1 MTARFGAASDRAGAV
16 VIGGDY
22 QGLAIARSLGRRGVP
37 VCVID
42 DEHSISRW
50 SRYVSMHERVPDLR
64 DEEATVAAL
73 TSLAGRRDVRGWVLF
88 PTRDE
93 TVAAIAEHR
102 DELEPLYRVPT
113 PAWDVVRW
121 AWDKRNTYALATSLD
136 IPTPRTWCP
145 ADAAAL
151 EHVDVDPPY
160 VLKPAVKPRFLE
172 VTKAKAWRADTRD
185 QLRDLWTRGVE
196 IAGPGGML
204 VQELVPGDGC
214 RQFGYCSF
222 FKDGRSEG
230 TMVVRRRRQHP
241 PEFGRSSTYVQTI
254 DLPEIEAMSTR
265 LLQEIDYYG
274 LVEVEYKSDPDTEE
288 LKLLDLNARTWGYH
302 SLGGRAGVD
311 FPWLLYADQTG
322 LPTAACHTAAGLSWM
337 RLVTDL
343 PTAVLELRAGRLDV
357 RGWLR
362 SLRRLDVEATFSR
375 DDPLPMLAELLLVPY
390 LFAKRGF

>member
-1 MTARFGAASDRAGAV
+1 MMKGWAAATDRPGAV

-42 DEHSISRW
+42 DELSISRY
-50 SRYVSMHERVPDLR
+50 SRYVGVHERVDDLR
-64 DEEATVAAL
+64 AVDTTVGEL
-73 TSLAGRRDVRGWVLF
+73 VRLAQRHDVRGWVLF

-102 DELEPLYRVPT
+102 AELESLYRVPT

-145 ADAAAL
+145 ADADAL
-151 EHVDVDPPY
+151 DSIDVEPPY

-172 VTKAKAWRADTRD
+172 VTKAKAWRADTRAE
-185 QLRDLWTRGVE
+185 LRHLWTRGVE
-196 IAGPGGML
+196 ISGPGGML

-214 RQFGYCSF
+214 QQFGYCAF
-222 FKDGRSEG
+222 FKGGRPEG

-241 PEFGRSSTYVQTI
+241 PEFGRSSTYVQTV
-254 DLPEIEAMSTR
+254 DLPEIEEMSTR
-265 LLQEIDYYG
+265 LLREIDYYG
-274 LVEVEYKSDPDTEE
+274 LVEVEYKRDPDTGA

-302 SLGGRAGVD
+302 SLGERAGVD

-322 LPTAACHTAAGLSWM
+322 LHTEPCRTDAGLSWM

-343 PTAVLELRAGRLDV
+343 PTAALELRAGRLDV

-362 SLRRLDVEATFSR
+362 SLRSLDIEATFSR
-375 DDPLPMLAELLLVPY
+375 DDPLPMVAELLLIPY